1 MSMMNIERIIT
12 GPRTYL
18 TVTGEDL
25 RQVLNWLDTIKAY
38 ALDNASEDVNK
49 LSHSLTTTFK
59 FPLPPCM
66 SVEIH
71 TSDQL
76 D

>member
-1 MSMMNIERIIT
+1 MSVMNTGRIVT

-18 TVTGEDL
+18 TVIGEDL
-25 RQVLNWLDTIKAY
+25 EQVLNWLDTIKGY
-38 ALDNASEDVNK
+38 ALVNASEDVNN

-66 SVEIH
+66 SVEVH
-71 TSDQL
+71 VCDQL